1 MKRTITIGTQEGR
14 RVRSKTPSSSRLPE
28 AEWSNNRRLISTA
41 KYYRNLGSVRKRQI
55 FHNAGLGVRISSDI
69 DGREWI

>member
-1 MKRTITIGTQEGR
+1 MERTITSGTQEDR
-14 RVRSKTPSSSRLPE
+14 RIRKTEAPSSSRLPE
-28 AEWSNNRRLISTA
+28 AERFNTA

-69 DGREWI
+69 DGREG